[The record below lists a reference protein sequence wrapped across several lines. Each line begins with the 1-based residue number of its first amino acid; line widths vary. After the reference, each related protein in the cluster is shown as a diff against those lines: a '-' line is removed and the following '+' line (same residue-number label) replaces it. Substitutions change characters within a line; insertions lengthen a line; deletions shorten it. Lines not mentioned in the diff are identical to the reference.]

1 MTNHTSFNHLP
12 RRDRSFPRASS
23 GFETIV
29 ISTIFISALYFGKAL
44 LVPLALAIFL
54 TFLLSPFVAKL
65 VRWHIPKMIAV
76 TIAALSAFAILAA
89 VGLMLGQQARTFA
102 EDLPRYQYI
111 LLEKITVLKQAVA
124 PSWQLGRASETVQ
137 ALRDEI
143 AGKKTPPTANQPQS
157 GTSKATPVTPEP
169 PPPARVVIEEQ
180 KSALSQLAHTLEAIL
195 EPATTAGIAIIFV
208 IILLLERQDVRD
220 RAIRLM
226 GVNDLERTT
235 RAMDDAGN
243 RLKRYFLAATAINT
257 VFGIVVGLGL
267 WWIGIPNPLL
277 WGVIAMLMRF
287 IPFVGVFLSA
297 GLPILLAVTVDPG
310 WSMLMW
316 TLALFVISEILVS
329 QVVETIVHGQSTG
342 LSPLAIII
350 ATAFW
355 TLLWGPIG
363 LLLAVPMT
371 VMLVVLGRHVERFS
385 FLDILFG
392 SQPALSP
399 ADSFY
404 QRILAGDPE
413 EAADLA
419 QTKLKDM
426 TPDAF
431 YDGVVMEALGR
442 AAADLKAGNL
452 DAPRLAEIG
461 ESLDEFIADIGEL
474 VLDDSKSAGDDTVL
488 AAPTVAAKRKAPV
501 ICLSA
506 RTTIDHAAASI
517 LAQLLELRKI
527 RAIVATPAD
536 IMRGEIDGI
545 DLTQSGLICVS
556 SFLVRDRSAQLKF
569 MLRKVRRRIPAAEIL
584 GGFWQAVPSETAA
597 AGLVDSNLGVDDS
610 VATFSAAVDRCILKD
625 HGSSLRSVDTDVQR
639 SKPTGHQSTPAAA

>member
-1 MTNHTSFNHLP
+1 MPNHASANHLTKRHHVVP
-12 RRDRSFPRASS
+12 PARVSS

-29 ISTIFISALYFGKAL
+29 ISAIFISALYFGKAL

-54 TFLLSPFVAKL
+54 TFLLSPLVAKL
-65 VRWHIPKMIAV
+65 TRWHIPKILAV
-76 TIAALSAFAILAA
+76 AFATLSAFAILLA
-89 VGLMLGQQARTFA
+89 VGVMLGQQVRTFA
-102 EDLPRYQYI
+102 EDLPRYQTT
-111 LLEKITVLKQAVA
+111 LSEKIHVLKQMVA
-124 PSWQLGRASETVQ
+124 PSWQMGRAGETVKT
-137 ALRDEI
+137 LSDELS
-143 AGKKTPPTANQPQS
+143 GKKPEAESAAPKSSPVMKSEPAQP
-157 GTSKATPVTPEP
+157 AH
-169 PPPARVVIEEQ
+169 VVIDDQ
-180 KSALSQLAHTLEAIL
+180 KTALGQLSHTLEAIL
-195 EPATTAGIAIIFV
+195 EPATTAGIAVIFV
-208 IILLLERQDVRD
+208 IVLLLDRQDVRD

-235 RAMDDAGN
+235 RAMDDAGH

-257 VFGIVVGLGL
+257 VFGIVIGLGL

-287 IPFVGVFLSA
+287 IPFVGVLLSA
-297 GLPILLAVTVDPG
+297 ALPVLLSVTVDPG
-310 WSMLMW
+310 WSMLVW
-316 TLALFVISEILVS
+316 TLALFIVSELLVS

-399 ADSFY
+399 TDSFY

-419 QTKLKDM
+419 QAKLKDM
-426 TPDAF
+426 TPDAY

-461 ESLDEFIADIGEL
+461 ESLDEFIEDIGEL
-474 VLDDSKSAGDDTVL
+474 VLDDEEAAGPD
-488 AAPTVAAKRKAPV
+488 VAGTPPASTAKPPIV
-501 ICLSA
+501 CLSA
-506 RTTIDHAAASI
+506 RTAIDRAAASI
-517 LAQLLELRKI
+517 LAQLLTLRNI
-527 RAIVATPAD
+527 PAIIASPED
-536 IMRGEIDGI
+536 MLRGEAHGI
-545 DLTQSGLICVS
+545 DLSKTHLICLS
-556 SFLVRDRSAQLKF
+556 SFLVRERSAQLKF
-569 MLRKVRRRIPAAEIL
+569 MLRKLRRRTPSAEIL
-584 GGFWQAVPSETAA
+584 GCFWQAAPGDIAA
-597 AGLVDSNLGVDDS
+597 TGLVDNNLGVNDI
-610 VATFSAAVDRCILKD
+610 VATFSAAVDRCILND
-625 HGSSLRSVDTDVQR
+625 HGASLRTNGTPPA
-639 SKPTGHQSTPAAA
+639 KPTQQSATAAA